1 MEYSVSCLLSW
12 KEASNIMSEVISAAL
27 SNKLTCCVT
36 WQDSSYWYTRIEERS
51 LHKEEVRTLCQTA
64 GVPFVDDYAI
74 FPDDED
80 LTRDISMGLSL
91 ALLSRN
97 LSFKFDRYFYDEK
110 GLVFADIQPT
120 SESVPKASVNSSS
133 YDKVK
138 LVGSERDIPIWEKIT
153 LSVEEAAVIF
163 RIGENKLRR
172 IISENDDADFV
183 LWNGNRPQIKRKKFE
198 DYINNCSAI

>member
-12 KEASNIMSEVISAAL
+12 KETSKIMSEVISAAL
-27 SNKLTCCVT
+27 AKKLNCCAT

-51 LHKEEVRTLCQTA
+51 LHKEEVQTLCQTA
-64 GVPFVDDYAI
+64 GVPFIDDYAI
-74 FPDDED
+74 FPDDENQ
-80 LTRDISMGLSL
+80 TRDISMGLSL

-97 LSFKFDRYFYDEK
+97 LGFKFDRYFYDEK
-110 GLVFADIQPT
+110 GLVFTNIQPT
-120 SESVPKASVNSSS
+120 GEGTSKASVNLSS
-133 YDKVK
+133 YDKEK
-138 LVGSERDIPIWEKIT
+138 LVSSERDIPIWEKIT

-172 IISENDDADFV
+172 IISENTDADFV

-198 DYINNCSAI
+198 DYIDNCSAI

>member
-12 KEASNIMSEVISAAL
+12 KEASKIMSEVISTAL
-27 SNKLTCCVT
+27 TKKLTCSVT

-97 LSFKFDRYFYDEK
+97 LGFKFDRYFYDEK
-110 GLVFADIQPT
+110 GLVFTNIQPT
-120 SESVPKASVNSSS
+120 GESVSNASVNSSS

-138 LVGSERDIPIWEKIT
+138 LGGSVSDIPIWEKIT

-172 IISENDDADFV
+172 IISENADADFV

-198 DYINNCSAI
+198 EYINNCSAI